1 MIFDKTAKHD
11 SKKDQRRGYGRVD
24 GRVDGRDET
33 NSFPLNKGIPKDLGR
48 NERFFRMHTKKSAIQ
63 KESAYLCAF
72 SLDGAKGEFV
82 GTKLRLCYRQTHS
95 LVPTN
100 SAEGKGWIFMQITE
114 YTYFFFNF

>member
-100 SAEGKGWIFMQITE
+100 SAEGERMDIYAKHRIYILFL
-114 YTYFFFNF
+114 